1 MARGEK
7 AMLESMASKA
17 NADFTT
23 LLQEKATMAQ
33 ELSTRK
39 LVIEN
44 TETETNIK
52 IASYESMNN
61 SLQQDL
67 AGLREELAKAKE
79 AYHSALDT
87 SKDKARVAEIES
99 LKTRVAQLES
109 EAKAKEEETSQKLT
123 EFQKLVDDAKAAEA
137 RKNQIGLKFKAQMES
152 GRAALAAKEQELAD
166 ATQSLK
172 SQVANLVAELD
183 AAKASLATKDA
194 ELSSKQAE
202 ISALQQQ
209 QQQAQEAA
217 TEKPAEPSTELQSRI
232 DELVKQEQDLR
243 AQLASSESKVLQ
255 LTTELETKTRA
266 LTEAQQAPKETTSTT
281 TTEDAE
287 RASLIEALR
296 KDKEDLT
303 ARLASLE
310 ADLSK
315 ARSELEAAR
324 TLQQPSAPSGETAS
338 SGPATESGLAE
349 LQAEFDVYKAKQE
362 ELYEKNVRQVN
373 NANKNL
379 VARVKRLEA
388 AAKDAE
394 TAAPTGTKTE
404 EDVKVAVEE
413 ALKKQRAELQAEAES
428 TAAAPKQAEGGVI
441 DEQIAAIRAEYEKTI
456 SELKA
461 RITELEQQ
469 VEHWTKEYNS
479 QKEIASKALLKAS
492 LFDKQKKAAPKAA
505 AGQPATAPTA
515 PSSAAAAPAAPSA
528 PAVKANPASLPN
540 IPPAPGG
547 NAANR
552 GMNIAGRGRGGRGG
566 VGRGGQVAGRPAAR
580 GGMTPAAVLAAVE
593 AKQGKAAAP
602 KRRAS
607 ETANGDATAQQG
619 DAGKRA
625 KLDDASSVTKPSGDQ
640 QQPPPAT

>member
-44 TETETNIK
+44 TATETNIK

-266 LTEAQQAPKETTSTT
+266 LTEAQQAPKETTSTM

-296 KDKEDLT
+296 KDKDDLT

-324 TLQQPSAPSGETAS
+324 TLQQPAASGETAS
-338 SGPATESGLAE
+338 SGPVTESGLAE

-394 TAAPTGTKTE
+394 AAAPSSTKTE

-428 TAAAPKQAEGGVI
+428 TAAAPKQEEGGVI

-540 IPPAPGG
+540 IPPAPGA

-625 KLDDASSVTKPSGDQ
+625 KLDDASSVTKPSNDQ